1 MWTLKE
7 TSILPTQSLP
17 IPGLKSLHTGCS
29 LRKMLINGPV
39 RNKVNFNLD
48 DETKAE
54 GVTTFSL
61 DNSEEDDAV
70 PAWIKAVQATA
81 DAMD

>member
-1 MWTLKE
+1 MKCVEETTVIKE
-7 TSILPTQSLP
+7 VQE
-17 IPGLKSLHTGCS
+17 K
-29 LRKMLINGPV
+29 
-39 RNKVNFNLD
+39 
-48 DETKAE
+48 

-61 DNSEEDDAV
+61 DVSEEDAV